1 MYFYVN
7 NSLMAQPVR
16 QVIKEAH
23 PELAAKPFYTLII
36 DGNNLLRQC
45 MVDTKANAEG
55 VHYGG
60 IFQFFLQIKLMMKD
74 LRYDYVYV
82 VFDDTDSGILRYQ
95 LYNDYKANRQ
105 KNYAKHLMADGEE
118 SDYWKRLNRTLKG
131 MERAIYNKKK
141 KKREEDLTDEERA
154 EREERKRKQAIVDE
168 NFERER
174 NIIMLYCVEMSIRVL
189 FDDRTEGDD
198 FIAYYVNHKVPEE
211 RIVIVST
218 DNDLTQLIS
227 PTVNVY
233 NRMLKKYLK
242 PTNFKEIKGYPVE
255 NVLLKKVLCGDTSD
269 NIGNIKGLSEA
280 RLMELMPE
288 IAERPVTLDEVKKR
302 AQEKIDERIQ
312 EKKKPIQWHENIV
325 NGVSNKTYDGDF
337 YEINEKIIDLK
348 HPLLTKSAEEDV
360 EAMMYAPL
368 DPEGR
373 SFDNLYAMVIRDGI
387 EGLVDLNSFSSF
399 FVPFKEL
406 ADREKKR
413 FEEATKEN

>member
-1 MYFYVN
+1 MQ
-7 NSLMAQPVR
+7 QPVR
-16 QVIKEAH
+16 KIIQETH
-23 PELAAKPFYTLII
+23 PELSAKPFYTLII

-45 MVDTKANAEG
+45 MVDTKTNGEG
-55 VHYGG
+55 IHYGG
-60 IFQFFLQIKLMMKD
+60 IFQFFLQIKLLMRD
-74 LRYDYVYV
+74 IRYDYVYV

-95 LYNDYKANRQ
+95 LYNDYKANRD

-141 KKREEDLTDEERA
+141 KKRDEDLTDEERA
-154 EREERKRKQAIVDE
+154 ERDERRRKKEIVDE

-174 NIIMLYCVEMSIRVL
+174 NIIMMYCVEMSIRLL

-198 FIAYYVNHKVPEE
+198 FIAYYVLHKMPEE

-218 DNDLTQLIS
+218 DEDLTQLIS

-242 PTNFKEIKGYPVE
+242 PSNFKAIKGYPVE
-255 NVLLKKVLCGDTSD
+255 NVLMKKILCGDQSD
-269 NIGNIKGLSEA
+269 NIGNIRGLSES
-280 RLMELMPE
+280 RLIELMPE
-288 IAERPVTLDEVKKR
+288 MTERPITIEEVKAR
-302 AQEKIDERIQ
+302 AQEKIDERIA

-337 YEINEKIIDLK
+337 YEINRKIIDLK
-348 HPLLTKSAEEDV
+348 HPLLTKSAEEDI
-360 EAMMYAPL
+360 EAMMYAPM

-373 SFDNLYAMVIRDGI
+373 SFENLYTMVKRDGI
-387 EGLVDLNSFSSF
+387 EDLMDLDRFSSF

-406 ADREKKR
+406 SDREKRR
-413 FEEATKEN
+413 FDEAMKEN